1 MYCLHNLGQF
11 NSCGHV
17 AICTGECT
25 TSYFYSYDRNW
36 NGKEMYKVKHD
47 CDDVYGVLRPKDQS
61 KISGAP
67 AYKVGGTYT
76 LQTNVKVS
84 TAPARTMR
92 RKLLRSSQQMAKRT
106 LLQRAAAQC

>member
-1 MYCLHNLGQF
+1 MH
-11 NSCGHV
+11 
-17 AICTGECT
+17 
-25 TSYFYSYDRNW
+25 
-36 NGKEMYKVKHD
+36 KVKHD

-84 TAPARTMR
+84 TAPPARTMR